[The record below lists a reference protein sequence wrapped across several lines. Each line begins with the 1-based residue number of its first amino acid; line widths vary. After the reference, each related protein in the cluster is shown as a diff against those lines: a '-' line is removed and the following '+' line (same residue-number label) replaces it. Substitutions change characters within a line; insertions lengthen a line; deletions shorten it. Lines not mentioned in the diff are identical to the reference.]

1 MSNIWLQILFRA
13 ILICVFYNPN
23 KLDGLKSDGYSI
35 ELKKHIIRQIF
46 AAWYN
51 QYNIK
56 TDKMLQYIFILFLYK
71 ANIGSI
77 SMLFQNFVDC
87 DVTTENCTRNQ
98 FLACKWDGASAVN
111 LSAI

>member
-23 KLDGLKSDGYSI
+23 KLDGLKTDGYSM

-56 TDKMLQYIFILFLYK
+56 TDKM
-71 ANIGSI
+71 
-77 SMLFQNFVDC
+77 
-87 DVTTENCTRNQ
+87 
-98 FLACKWDGASAVN
+98 
-111 LSAI
+111 